1 MIMQNRGNSSTRF
14 FEISR
19 LIAENFIH
27 TVVAIDDEMGFEYQ
41 ANRTTDFQL
50 DEPSGSPLGTPERS
64 EIDDNTKLNNP
75 LNYQNLSKYFAEKS
89 IVCSGLKPL
98 EGDSY
103 VDNTTD
109 AIFKLSKKADITIL
123 DWQMEKVNA
132 ELGLIAT
139 KAIEKI
145 IESDVENNGR
155 LRLILI
161 YSGEKLETICD
172 NLAARLSTYNLIRDI
187 PNEINFSDEK
197 LRLCKIVFI
206 SKNDDEEKLASKA
219 IDLFTEMTYGLLSNA
234 TLAGITEIRERTH
247 NLLYKFNKSL
257 DPAYL
262 SHVLSLISSPDM
274 REQAYQV
281 AFDYAV
287 DLISEEI
294 KSELQIS
301 KKVKKSLDQDAL
313 LEWPNHINPRNN
325 QQKIR
330 IKIGS
335 HNHIFLDSPRLSGLL
350 SATSESLQEVLDRT
364 PVFPNDDGSSNLDTF
379 KKSLV
384 QLSIDGDSLNE
395 HLELS
400 VLQCIRRDNIT
411 LNNHIPVLKQ
421 GVILRKDDD
430 FYVCI
435 QPLCDSVR
443 LRGLNSFAFIK
454 VKKGKS
460 KFSHVLKNIDN
471 TYTKLEISKPT
482 SKQLCMIVF
491 NACDEDNVVKATKIN
506 DQQIFKCNSEN
517 SYIWC
522 GEFKQPIY
530 QEIVNLVSSSLSRV
544 GFDSFEW
551 LRMRKS

>member
-1 MIMQNRGNSSTRF
+1 MNMQHRGNSPTRF
-14 FEISR
+14 SEISR

-27 TVVAIDDEMGFEYQ
+27 TVVAIDDEMGFDYQ
-41 ANRTTDFQL
+41 VTHTTDYQL
-50 DEPSGSPLGTPERS
+50 DEPSDVLLGTPQAS
-64 EIDDNTKLNNP
+64 EIDDETKPNNP

-103 VDNTTD
+103 IDNTTE

-123 DWQMEKVNA
+123 DWQMEKPD
-132 ELGLIAT
+132 EQSGLIAT

-145 IESDVENNGR
+145 LESDVENNGR

-172 NLAARLSTYNLIRDI
+172 NLAASLSTFNLIRDTS
-187 PNEINFSDEK
+187 NEINFRDEK

-206 SKNDDEEKLASKA
+206 SKRDDEEELASKA
-219 IDLFTEMTYGLLSNA
+219 IDLFTDMTCGLLSNA

-262 SHVLSLISSPDM
+262 SHVLALISSPDM

-313 LEWPNHINPRNN
+313 LEWPNHINPKNHK
-325 QQKIR
+325 QKIR

-335 HNHIFLDSPRLSGLL
+335 HNHIFLDNFRLSGLL
-350 SATSESLQEVLDRT
+350 SATSENLQEVLDQEQ
-364 PVFPNDDGSSNLDTF
+364 VFPNDNGLSNLDTF

-411 LNNHIPVLKQ
+411 LNDHIPVLKQ
-421 GVILRKDDD
+421 GVILRKDND

-443 LRGLNSFAFIK
+443 LSGLNSFAFIK
-454 VKKGKS
+454 VKKGTN
-460 KFSHVLKNIDN
+460 KFSHVLKNIDD

-491 NACDEDNVVKATKIN
+491 NACDEDNVVKGTKI
-506 DQQIFKCNSEN
+506 DGHQIFKCSSEN

>member
-1 MIMQNRGNSSTRF
+1 MNIQARGNPSTKF
-14 FEISR
+14 SEISR

-27 TVVAIDDEMGFEYQ
+27 TVVAIDDEMGFEHQENTTVDYQ
-41 ANRTTDFQL
+41 L
-50 DEPSGSPLGTPERS
+50 KEPSDSSLGTPETFQ
-64 EIDDNTKLNNP
+64 IDEKRKPKNP

-98 EGDSY
+98 EGDNY
-103 VDNTTD
+103 IDNTTD

-123 DWQMEKVNA
+123 DWQMEKVGD
-132 ELGLIAT
+132 ELGVIAT
-139 KAIEKI
+139 NAIKKI
-145 IESDVENNGR
+145 LESDVENNGR

-161 YSGEKLETICD
+161 YSGEKLETICH
-172 NLAARLSTYNLIRDI
+172 NLANKLSSFNIISDA

-197 LRLCKIVFI
+197 LRLCKIVFV
-206 SKNDDEEKLASKA
+206 SKNDEEEELANRA
-219 IDLFTEMTYGLLSNA
+219 IDLFTKMTCGLLSNA

-247 NLLYKFNKSL
+247 NLLYKFNNSL

-262 SHVLSLISSPDM
+262 SHVLALISSPDM

-301 KKVKKSLDQDAL
+301 KKVKESLNKDAL
-313 LEWPNHINPRNN
+313 SEWPEHINPRSHK
-325 QQKIR
+325 QKIR

-335 HNHIFLDSPRLSGLL
+335 HRHIFLDNSRLSDLL
-350 SATSESLQEVLDRT
+350 SATSENLPEILNGS
-364 PVFPNDDGSSNLDTF
+364 PVFPNDEGLSNLDTF

-384 QLSIDGDSLNE
+384 QLSIDGDSVNE

-411 LNNHIPVLKQ
+411 LNDHIPVLKQ
-421 GVILRKDDD
+421 GVILKKDDE

-443 LRGLNSFAFIK
+443 LSGENSFAFIK
-454 VKKGKS
+454 VKKGTS

-491 NACDEDNVVKATKIN
+491 NACDEDNVVKATKI
-506 DQQIFKCNSEN
+506 DDHQIFKCSSEN

-522 GEFKQPIY
+522 GELKQPIY